1 MVEADGMNKERERY
15 YLLPGMGGSAL
26 RRKRKIILG
35 WSVAAGL
42 LVSVALAWALYLLQS
57 FMRRE
62 GG

>member
-1 MVEADGMNKERERY
+1 MNKERERY